1 MKTFEYKGY
10 DKAGHIAKGLIE
22 AFDLKDAREKL
33 AQQGVLTQKIQPAGA
48 GGKPSRG
55 SSRKLFDTSTR
66 SLIYRELSA
75 LLAAGLPLDKA
86 FDILIETPELG
97 HNTTLLAGTRD
108 RVREGESLAQALTQ
122 THSRVSD
129 FEQAL
134 VEVGETTGNL
144 PSSLENL
151 ANFLE
156 EDLAVREK
164 VQTAM
169 IYPLVVITL
178 AIIALIVLVAVMFPA
193 FSKVL
198 TEMKVDPPP
207 ITRAVMGMGEFIS
220 GYGLIVFPCL
230 ALLGWIF
237 VRRVRSNSAAKRKF
251 SQRMFRLPVLRVPYT
266 ALINL
271 RFARTL
277 SLMLKGGIPFTE
289 SLCLAGRSTGNEW
302 VTELAI
308 KQSESVH
315 HGANLADAI
324 SAIPP
329 LSETLPGWIRA
340 GEASGDLPN
349 LLESAAQRYQRVWE
363 RNVARLLSLMEPA
376 IILAIGIFV
385 LLVALAVLMPLLS
398 MNKAILSGG

>member
-1 MKTFEYKGY
+1 MKTFEYRGY
-10 DKAGHIAKGLIE
+10 DQAGRAAKGLIE

-33 AQQGVLTQKIQPAGA
+33 AQKGVLTQKINAAGA
-48 GGKPSRG
+48 SGQTSRTAQR
-55 SSRKLFDTSTR
+55 SLFDTGTR

-75 LLAAGLPLDKA
+75 LLKAGLPLDKS

-97 HNTTLLAGTRD
+97 GNTALLAGVRD
-108 RVREGESLAQALTQ
+108 QVREGKSLADALVTA
-122 THSRVSD
+122 HPRVTA

-134 VEVGETTGNL
+134 IEVGETTGNL
-144 PSSLENL
+144 PDSMDNL
-151 ANFLE
+151 AHFLE
-156 EDLAVREK
+156 EDQVVREK

-169 IYPLVVITL
+169 IYPLIVITL
-178 AIIALIVLVAVMFPA
+178 ALIALIILMAVMFPA

-198 TEMKVDPPP
+198 TEMKIDPPLV
-207 ITRAVMGMGEFIS
+207 TRLVMGLGEFITQ
-220 GYGLIVFPCL
+220 YGLIVFPCII
-230 ALLGWIF
+230 AAIWIS
-237 VRRVRSNSAAKRKF
+237 VQRVRSSAAYKERLSRRLF
-251 SQRMFRLPVLRVPYT
+251 TLPVVRKAYT

-277 SLMLKGGIPFTE
+277 SLMLKGGIPVTQ
-289 SLCLAGRSTGNEW
+289 SIRLAGKSTGNPW
-302 VTELAI
+302 ITGLAEA
-308 KQSESVH
+308 QAERVQ

-340 GEASGDLPN
+340 GEASGDLPG
-349 LLESAAQRYQRVWE
+349 LLESAAHRYQRMWE
-363 RNVARLLSLMEPA
+363 RTVARLLSLMEPV

-398 MNKAILSGG
+398 MNKAILGGG